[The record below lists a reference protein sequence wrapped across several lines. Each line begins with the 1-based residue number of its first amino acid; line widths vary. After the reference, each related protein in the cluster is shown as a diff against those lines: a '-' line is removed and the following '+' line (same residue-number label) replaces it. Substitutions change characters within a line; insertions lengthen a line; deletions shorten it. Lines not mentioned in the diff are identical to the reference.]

1 MIGVGNIIRVMSST
15 SCKINPHT
23 FLTVLSTTQKEKNS
37 KQSKKKKRKK
47 YQVFIE
53 TVDEGDHYL

>member
-23 FLTVLSTTQKEKNS
+23 FLMVLSTTQKEKNS
-37 KQSKKKKRKK
+37 KQSKRKK

>member
-1 MIGVGNIIRVMSST
+1 M
-15 SCKINPHT
+15 
-23 FLTVLSTTQKEKNS
+23 VLSTTQKEKNS
-37 KQSKKKKRKK
+37 KQSKRKK